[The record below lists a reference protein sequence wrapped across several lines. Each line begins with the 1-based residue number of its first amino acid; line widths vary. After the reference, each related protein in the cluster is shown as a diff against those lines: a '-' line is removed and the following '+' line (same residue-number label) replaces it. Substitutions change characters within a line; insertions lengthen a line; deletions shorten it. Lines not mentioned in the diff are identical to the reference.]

1 MERRFLAFFTLTAIL
16 LTGLV
21 FGVNCYVDPFA
32 RWAAPGPTIFV
43 GADGVDRTPAY
54 TLNRRLFKLIAFD
67 RWVAEHPGTVPSL
80 LIGDSTTNQIDAE
93 DLTRLT
99 GQPWYS
105 LAYGGAG
112 LAETIDLVDLV
123 LDRYPAARIVWGVPF
138 NRLIAGAEN
147 DIPRTIGMAEAPFR
161 HMLTFESLQ
170 ASYLVLR
177 STWLGI
183 GFDDP
188 KMDTGDQDIVTY
200 QLSRARSEIA
210 GRPWPDDEV
219 ARLTATLERARQR
232 GLPVTLFSP
241 PVHPRAAELFR
252 RDFAERY
259 ARYLAFLDRHCVIDF
274 NDADH
279 AADWPAELFLDSS
292 HLTTQYK
299 PLLEQALAQALRS
312 TCIGPLT
319 ASR

>member
-1 MERRFLAFFTLTAIL
+1 MERRFLAFFALTATL
-16 LTGLV
+16 LTGLT
-21 FGVNCYVDPFA
+21 FGVNCYVDPFG
-32 RWAAPGPTIFV
+32 RWAAPGPTAFM
-43 GADGVDRTPAY
+43 GADGIDRTPAY

-67 RWVAEHPGTVPSL
+67 RWVAEHPDIVPSL
-80 LIGDSTTNQIDAE
+80 LIGDSTTNQIDAL
-93 DLTRLT
+93 DLTSHT

-105 LAYGGAG
+105 LAYGGASLG
-112 LAETIDLVDLV
+112 ETIDLVDLV

-138 NRLIAGAEN
+138 SRLIAGAEN
-147 DIPRTIGMAEAPFR
+147 DIPRTVDMAQAPLR

-232 GLPVTLFSP
+232 GVPVTLFSP
-241 PVHPRAAELFR
+241 PVHPRTAELFR
-252 RDFAERY
+252 QDFAERH
-259 ARYLAFLDRHCVIDF
+259 ARYLALLGQHCVVDF
-274 NDADH
+274 NDAAH
-279 AADWPAELFLDSS
+279 HADWPAELFLDSS
-292 HLTTQYK
+292 HLTQQHK
-299 PLLEQALAQALRS
+299 PMLAQALAQALQS
-312 TCIGPLT
+312 AC
-319 ASR
+319 